1 MLKYQ
6 KLAAEELMQRL
17 NKPNLGA
24 SMLPLPWSPDVE
36 AAIKLLNAQ
45 GIHTVSQVYLDTWVK
60 PLVSKLQPKPK
71 KSDE

>member
-17 NKPNLGA
+17 SQQNLGA
-24 SMLPLPWSPDVE
+24 AMLPCVEPEIE
-36 AAIKLLNAQ
+36 AAIKLLNAH
-45 GIHTVSQVYLDTWVK
+45 GIHTVSQVYLDSWVK

-71 KSDE
+71 SQESN